1 MYKNDYASMNQ
12 SIGNAIGSA
21 QMQKALP
28 PAGVTQ
34 TPEVQMRVG
43 EMEQNLLELH
53 GTIGVVLSRL
63 ESVLQYPV
71 PEGVGEGKASSS
83 QSPLG
88 EKLLGLNGQ
97 VLHATARLQ
106 DLLRRLEV

>member
-1 MYKNDYASMNQ
+1 MYKNDFAGMNQ

-43 EMEQNLLELH
+43 EMEH
-53 GTIGVVLSRL
+53 
-63 ESVLQYPV
+63 
-71 PEGVGEGKASSS
+71 
-83 QSPLG
+83 
-88 EKLLGLNGQ
+88 
-97 VLHATARLQ
+97 
-106 DLLRRLEV
+106 LRQA

>member
-1 MYKNDYASMNQ
+1 MSIEKASYG
-12 SIGNAIGSA
+12 SAIGS
-21 QMQKALP
+21 QFKNQQSMQ
-28 PAGVTQ
+28 PATSAP
-34 TPEVQMRVG
+34 TPLAEVPLRVG
-43 EMEQNLLELH
+43 EIEQNLLELH
-53 GTIGVVLSRL
+53 GTIGVVLNRL
-63 ESVLQYPV
+63 EPVLQYPV

-88 EKLLGLNGQ
+88 EKLLALNGQ